1 MFLMLMQHEERKNV
15 FNDDWD
21 DSGEIPVKDGY
32 DPKKK
37 YYKNYLIMGQFFFKI
52 QEAAWWFVAELE
64 DALYPYRDREVDK
77 PLWAENYEVN
87 VDELSYLKSQM
98 ESANQRIERLQSE
111 MIFVQSSINSLSDK
125 RKISIKSDQIKSNE
139 GQEGSETAD
148 KTSKET
154 S

>member
-1 MFLMLMQHEERKNV
+1 M
-15 FNDDWD
+15 FNDDWE
-21 DSGEIPVKDGY
+21 DSGEIPLEDGY

-37 YYKNYLIMGQFFFKI
+37 YYKNYLIMGLFFFKI

-64 DALYPYRDREVDK
+64 DALYPYRDREIDK
-77 PLWAENYEVN
+77 PLWAENYEVDVN
-87 VDELSYLKSQM
+87 ELSYLKSQM

-139 GQEGSETAD
+139 RQESSETANQ
-148 KTSKET
+148 TSKEE

>member
-1 MFLMLMQHEERKNV
+1 M
-15 FNDDWD
+15 FNDDWE
-21 DSGEIPVKDGY
+21 DSGPIPVKDGY
-32 DPKKK
+32 DPKEK

-64 DALYPYRDREVDK
+64 DALYPYRDREVTE
-77 PLWAENYEVN
+77 PLWAEGKGDDYG
-87 VDELSYLKSQM
+87 ELTYLKSQM

-139 GQEGSETAD
+139 GQEGSKED
-148 KTSKET
+148 HQTSKET

>member
-1 MFLMLMQHEERKNV
+1 M
-15 FNDDWD
+15 FNDDYEEY
-21 DSGEIPVKDGY
+21 GEIPLKDGY

-64 DALYPYRDREVDK
+64 DALYPYRDREIDR
-77 PLWAENYEVN
+77 PLWAESEVDVN
-87 VDELSYLKSQM
+87 ELSYLKSQM

>member
-1 MFLMLMQHEERKNV
+1 M

-21 DSGEIPVKDGY
+21 DSGEIPLEDGY

-64 DALYPYRDREVDK
+64 DALYPYRDREITQ
-77 PLWAENYEVN
+77 PLWAEGEID

-125 RKISIKSDQIKSNE
+125 RKFSIKSDQIKSNE
-139 GQEGSETAD
+139 GQESSKTANQ
-148 KTSKET
+148 TSKET

>member
-1 MFLMLMQHEERKNV
+1 M
-15 FNDDWD
+15 FNDDYEEY
-21 DSGEIPVKDGY
+21 GEIPLKDGY

-64 DALYPYRDREVDK
+64 DALYPYRDREIDR
-77 PLWAENYEVN
+77 PLWAESEVDVN
-87 VDELSYLKSQM
+87 ELSYLKSQM

-111 MIFVQSSINSLSDK
+111 MIFCQSAINSLSDK
-125 RKISIKSDQIKSNE
+125 RKISIKPDQTKLNE
-139 GQEGSETAD
+139 GQESSKENHQ
-148 KTSKET
+148 TSKET

>member
-1 MFLMLMQHEERKNV
+1 M
-15 FNDDWD
+15 FNDDYEEY
-21 DSGEIPVKDGY
+21 GEIPLKDGY

-52 QEAAWWFVAELE
+52 QEATWWIVAELE
-64 DALYPYRDREVDK
+64 DWLYPYRDREVDR
-77 PLWAENYEVN
+77 PLWAENYEVS

-139 GQEGSETAD
+139 RQESSKTANQ
-148 KTSKET
+148 TSKET

>member
-1 MFLMLMQHEERKNV
+1 V
-15 FNDDWD
+15 FNDDWE
-21 DSGEIPVKDGY
+21 DSGPIPVKDGY
-32 DPKKK
+32 DPKEK

-64 DALYPYRDREVDK
+64 DALYPYRDREVTE
-77 PLWAENYEVN
+77 PLWAEGKGDDYG
-87 VDELSYLKSQM
+87 ELTYLKSQM

-139 GQEGSETAD
+139 GQEGSKED
-148 KTSKET
+148 HQTSKET